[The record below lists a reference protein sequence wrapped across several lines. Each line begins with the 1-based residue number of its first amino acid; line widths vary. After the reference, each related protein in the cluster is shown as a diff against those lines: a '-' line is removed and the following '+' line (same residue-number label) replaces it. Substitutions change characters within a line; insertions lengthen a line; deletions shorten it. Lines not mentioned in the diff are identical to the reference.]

1 MINDYL
7 PEDRDMHKIPRQWL
21 INVAYTIVGEPFS
34 TWVKA
39 EIANRNEELAKKQN
53 LLIDMDP
60 EIARAFH
67 GSVNISSKS
76 NHPPD
81 TCMMHV
87 LIVCECFSYERQQ
100 CPSPEGRIEAAQN
113 SGCDERAD

>member
-1 MINDYL
+1 MINNYL
-7 PEDRDMHKIPRQWL
+7 PEDRDMHKVPRQWL
-21 INVAYTIVGEPFS
+21 INVAYTIVGEQFS

-60 EIARAFH
+60 EIAKAFH

-76 NHPPD
+76 NHLQYP
-81 TCMMHV
+81 CMIHV
-87 LIVCECFSYERQQ
+87 LIFCECFSYEWQQ
-100 CPSPEGRIEAAQN
+100 CSSPEGRIKASQN
-113 SGCDERAD
+113 TG